1 MHFQKCKEGPYD
13 IKVVICASDATQY
26 HLVNTPRPRA
36 ALLMC
41 LKKYSAIGN
50 SAIGNY
56 VVLCSK
62 LILKTVLLEVSYGKN
77 D

>member
-1 MHFQKCKEGPYD
+1 MNKIIGYWCSLGFEIDY
-13 IKVVICASDATQY
+13 
-26 HLVNTPRPRA
+26 TPRPRA

-41 LKKYSAIGN
+41 LKKYSAVGN
-50 SAIGNY
+50 SAIGNDVMLY
-56 VVLCSK
+56 SK

>member
-1 MHFQKCKEGPYD
+1 MDNNFFHY
-13 IKVVICASDATQY
+13 I
-26 HLVNTPRPRA
+26 TPRPRA